1 MKFMKMSSEEF
12 ERQFA
17 EATRRGE
24 EQLTSQ
30 PLATAVRY
38 SRRLRK
44 IIVELNNGSSLLFPP
59 EITQGLM
66 GASHAALAD
75 AKVLGPGTTLSWPKL
90 DVQLSVLGLLNGQF
104 GTQAWM
110 KALAKRGS
118 RSLSPKQRRAKAG

>member
-1 MKFMKMSSEEF
+1 MAKNF

-24 EQLTSQ
+24 EQLASQ

-44 IIVELNNGSSLLFPP
+44 IVVDLNNGSSLLFPP
-59 EITQGLM
+59 EITQGLA
-66 GASHAALAD
+66 GASQAALSD

-104 GTQAWM
+104 GTRAWM
-110 KALAKRGS
+110 KALAQRGS
-118 RSLSPKQRRAKAG
+118 RSPTGKVRRRAKAG